1 MNPLLN
7 LNTNLHLVKQVL
19 LQRQLE
25 FIQFLPLFLVPE
37 GMFPPEVVII
47 NSTAVRVIWTSPSN
61 PNGVVTSYSVYVNN
75 QQYKTGMSEP
85 GSFLL
90 ADLSPFTVYDIQVRI
105 YFLGCV
111 TYFNFTYLI
120 LLGFPRKILF
130 CKFRYT
136 CVCTDACVHIHT
148 RNIFIFSIFWFVYTF
163 HHKFPLSPFSKC
175 QNCIYFPLNALCFSI
190 SKTPTYITKR
200 QRFYSYSLKENC
212 NCLRNIRH
220 A

>member
-25 FIQFLPLFLVPE
+25 FIQFLPLFLEPE

-61 PNGVVTSYSVYVNN
+61 PNGVVTGYSVYVNN
-75 QQYKTGMSEP
+75 QQYKTAMSQP

-111 TYFNFTYLI
+111 TYFNFTYL
-120 LLGFPRKILF
+120 LLPGFPRRILF
-130 CKFRYT
+130 REISLHT
-136 CVCTDACVHIHT
+136 WTHVRTDVWMHIHA
-148 RNIFIFSIFWFVYTF
+148 RNIFIFSIFCFVYTF
-163 HHKFPLSPFSKC
+163 HHKIIYFFKVWKLHLLSPKC
-175 QNCIYFPLNALCFSI
+175 SVLQ
-190 SKTPTYITKR
+190 
-200 QRFYSYSLKENC
+200 
-212 NCLRNIRH
+212 H
-220 A
+220 

>member
-25 FIQFLPLFLVPE
+25 FIQFLPLFLEPE

-61 PNGVVTSYSVYVNN
+61 PNGVVTGYSVYVNN

-111 TYFNFTYLI
+111 TYFNFTYL
-120 LLGFPRKILF
+120 LLLRFPRKILF
-130 CKFRYT
+130 
-136 CVCTDACVHIHT
+136 
-148 RNIFIFSIFWFVYTF
+148 
-163 HHKFPLSPFSKC
+163 HKFLCTHGHMFALMLECISMQEIYLFLAYFGLCTLFITNFHCLSFQSVQTPFT
-175 QNCIYFPLNALCFSI
+175 FP
-190 SKTPTYITKR
+190 
-200 QRFYSYSLKENC
+200 
-212 NCLRNIRH
+212 
-220 A
+220 

>member
-25 FIQFLPLFLVPE
+25 FIQFLPLFLEPE

-61 PNGVVTSYSVYVNN
+61 PNGVVTGYSVYVNN

-105 YFLGCV
+105 SFLGCV
-111 TYFNFTYLI
+111 TYFNFTRLL
-120 LLGFPRKILF
+120 LLGFPRRILF
-130 CKFRYT
+130 
-136 CVCTDACVHIHT
+136 
-148 RNIFIFSIFWFVYTF
+148 
-163 HHKFPLSPFSKC
+163 HKFLYTHGHVLALMLVCISIQGLHLFLAYFGLCTLFITQISIISFFKVSKLHLLSPKC
-175 QNCIYFPLNALCFSI
+175 SVLQ
-190 SKTPTYITKR
+190 
-200 QRFYSYSLKENC
+200 
-212 NCLRNIRH
+212 H
-220 A
+220 

>member
-25 FIQFLPLFLVPE
+25 FIQFLPLFLEPE

-61 PNGVVTSYSVYVNN
+61 PNGVVTGYSVYVNT

-105 YFLGCV
+105 SFLGCV
-111 TYFNFTYLI
+111 TYFI
-120 LLGFPRKILF
+120 LLVYFYLDFQEEYCFINFFTHVDMCLHWCSCISIQGIHLF
-130 CKFRYT
+130 LPYFGL
-136 CVCTDACVHIHT
+136 CTL
-148 RNIFIFSIFWFVYTF
+148 FITQISIISFFKVSKL
-163 HHKFPLSPFSKC
+163 HLLSPKC
-175 QNCIYFPLNALCFSI
+175 SVL
-190 SKTPTYITKR
+190 
-200 QRFYSYSLKENC
+200 
-212 NCLRNIRH
+212 
-220 A
+220 